1 MGNGVKTDSQSEKIK
16 GFFKKNLLLMILVLL
31 SAGAI
36 TANYYDK
43 KNSQTINV
51 TVDPKLVE
59 KSSSSAEQTQ
69 KINIFV
75 YDSASKAIESKE
87 VFIPK
92 QLNIIEGDFIN
103 EIIKD
108 SPYVTK
114 EMKFQSAYTLNMD
127 DKNTTIVKLNSQ
139 FAGLKSDKV
148 LFDGFSQ
155 AVTQTIMKN
164 CCYCAGCCYTI
175 RRRNYGSIE
184 NRGYIYGNKYR

>member
-1 MGNGVKTDSQSEKIK
+1 MGNGTKTNSQSGKIK
-16 GFFKKNLLLMILVLL
+16 GFFKKNLLLMILILL

-36 TANYYDK
+36 AANYYDK

-51 TVDPKLVE
+51 AVDPKLME

-75 YDSASKAIESKE
+75 YNSTAKAVESKE
-87 VFIPK
+87 VSIPK

-127 DKNTTIVKLNSQ
+127 DKNTTIVKLNSR

-164 CCYCAGCCYTI
+164 FPNVQAVVIQIDGETTAQ
-175 RRRNYGSIE
+175 
-184 NRGYIYGNKYR
+184 

>member
-16 GFFKKNLLLMILVLL
+16 GFFKKNLLLMVLVLL
-31 SAGAI
+31 SGGAI

-43 KNSQTINV
+43 KNFQTINV
-51 TVDPKLVE
+51 TVDPKLME

-69 KINIFV
+69 KINVFV
-75 YDSASKAIESKE
+75 YDPASKAVESKE
-87 VFIPK
+87 VSIPK

-108 SPYVTK
+108 SPYITK
-114 EMKFQSAYTLNMD
+114 DMKFQSAYALNMD
-127 DKNTTIVKLNSQ
+127 DKNTTIVKLSSQ

-164 CCYCAGCCYTI
+164 FPNVQAVVIQIDGETTAQ
-175 RRRNYGSIE
+175 
-184 NRGYIYGNKYR
+184 

>member
-1 MGNGVKTDSQSEKIK
+1 MENGTKTNSQSGKIK
-16 GFFKKNLLLMILVLL
+16 GFFKKNLLLMILILL

-36 TANYYDK
+36 AANYYDK

-51 TVDPKLVE
+51 TVDPKLME

-75 YDSASKAIESKE
+75 YNSTAKAVESKE
-87 VFIPK
+87 VSIP
-92 QLNIIEGDFIN
+92 IIEGDFIN

-164 CCYCAGCCYTI
+164 FPNVQAVVIQIDGETTAQ
-175 RRRNYGSIE
+175 
-184 NRGYIYGNKYR
+184 